1 MPPRL
6 GSTRRMGFSTGS
18 VGPMEKI
25 ADHVDESVARV
36 DHVEGDQPAQ
46 HHLGYHHHDVEID
59 YRVDEPEYRGHRP
72 RPSVAP
78 RRGQPRARR
87 RRILHAPP
95 NVLKLPKYLKINNY
109 SDPSY
114 VVNVWGRD
122 HFRFGLLPS
131 YLQKRRRRWYAIMEI
146 PVALRT
152 HFRKPRF
159 VQSLESECRTVAE
172 RRVLP
177 VVAGWKKEIAAA
189 RNEPVDDDAA
199 YWRRALRNARDE
211 EHRQSILEQI
221 DCAAWDI
228 GAINVEN
235 IGDAPPSPIGPTS
248 SRQQPTSNGGQTNE
262 SARIGMTHRKLLQ
275 RKTLDIE
282 NEIRGTLKA
291 LGLKLG
297 KVSRGGSVNGG
308 AKRDQRGGVKGTTW
322 AVAGLSP

>member
-1 MPPRL
+1 MP
-6 GSTRRMGFSTGS
+6 SW
-18 VGPMEKI
+18 
-25 ADHVDESVARV
+25 
-36 DHVEGDQPAQ
+36 
-46 HHLGYHHHDVEID
+46 
-59 YRVDEPEYRGHRP
+59 
-72 RPSVAP
+72 
-78 RRGQPRARR
+78 
-87 RRILHAPP
+87 
-95 NVLKLPKYLKINNY
+95 N
-109 SDPSY
+109 
-114 VVNVWGRD
+114 
-122 HFRFGLLPS
+122 

-297 KVSRGGSVNGG
+297 KVSRGRFCQRRSKKGPAWRCKRGPPGRSRACPRSPREGPARG
-308 AKRDQRGGVKGTTW
+308 AAWCSSETPQR
-322 AVAGLSP
+322 AVVM

>member
-1 MPPRL
+1 
-6 GSTRRMGFSTGS
+6 
-18 VGPMEKI
+18 
-25 ADHVDESVARV
+25 
-36 DHVEGDQPAQ
+36 
-46 HHLGYHHHDVEID
+46 
-59 YRVDEPEYRGHRP
+59 
-72 RPSVAP
+72 
-78 RRGQPRARR
+78 
-87 RRILHAPP
+87 
-95 NVLKLPKYLKINNY
+95 
-109 SDPSY
+109 
-114 VVNVWGRD
+114 
-122 HFRFGLLPS
+122 
-131 YLQKRRRRWYAIMEI
+131 MEI

-159 VQSLESECRTVAE
+159 VQSLESESRTVAE

-221 DCAAWDI
+221 DYAAWDI

-262 SARIGMTHRKLLQ
+262 SARIGMTHRKLPQ

-291 LGLKLG
+291 FGLKLG
-297 KVSRGGSVNGG
+297 KVSRGGS
-308 AKRDQRGGVKGTTW
+308 RRGSAHSSPIVPACAPQPSPCSWRAVLSWRNSTVCTAWFWRSCVGTRR
-322 AVAGLSP
+322 AAA